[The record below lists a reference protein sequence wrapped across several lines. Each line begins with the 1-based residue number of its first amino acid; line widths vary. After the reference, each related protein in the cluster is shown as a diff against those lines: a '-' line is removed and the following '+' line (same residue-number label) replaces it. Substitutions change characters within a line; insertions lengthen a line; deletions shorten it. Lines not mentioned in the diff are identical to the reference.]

1 MKESDGIIEE
11 LSSGV
16 KKKNWLDERYTYGD
30 LLKADL
36 PDPEWFIPSLIPNPG
51 LVAVTGRP
59 GHFKSFFIQWMGMRL
74 AAHLPLFD
82 DWDRP
87 GKYKEPVNVL
97 FVEEEMNA
105 RQVKKRC
112 VDMKQYEIDNFYW
125 IISTGFTVKN
135 GRELNQTALGELRY
149 FVEENDIK
157 LIILDPFTTCAGLT
171 DENSNSEARM
181 VMDAIRH
188 EFVDSAHGATVI
200 FIHHPAK
207 NAQNGE
213 NIRGAGDILGKV
225 DMHFTLEKQGEEPTT
240 TISVKCHKTRYE
252 QPENF
257 LATMIED
264 ENDMARLMWVYDDS
278 LKSKYIKER
287 DELRES
293 ILSAM
298 ASQEEI
304 TQSQVANLVGHNRT
318 GDKFQK
324 VWKQLL
330 QEDIIENCRGYSYR
344 KKA

>member
-1 MKESDGIIEE
+1 MKKDDELLEE
-11 LSSGV
+11 ISQGV
-16 KKKNWLDERYTYGD
+16 GKKNWLDERYTYND
-30 LLKADL
+30 LLAADL
-36 PDPEWFIPSLIPNPG
+36 PEPAWFVPGLIPNPG

-87 GKYKEPVNVL
+87 GKYHEPVNVL
-97 FVEEEMNA
+97 FIEEEMNA
-105 RQVKKRC
+105 RQMKKRC
-112 VDMKQYEIDNFYW
+112 VDMKQYKIDNFHW
-125 IISTGFTVKN
+125 LISTGFTIKN
-135 GRELNQTALGELRY
+135 GKELNKVAIEELRY
-149 FVEENDIK
+149 FVEEHNIK
-157 LIILDPFTTCAGLT
+157 LIILDPFTTCAGLV

-188 EFVDSAHGATVI
+188 EFVDSTHGATVI

-257 LATMIED
+257 SATMVED
-264 ENDMARLMWVYDDS
+264 SDDWGRLMWVYDDS
-278 LKSKYIKER
+278 LKSKYVKER
-287 DELRES
+287 DELKDK
-293 ILSAM
+293 ILEVIKG
-298 ASQEEI
+298 QEDV
-304 TQSQVANLVGHNRT
+304 TKTYVAERVNHDRT
-318 GDKFQK
+318 GDKFK
-324 VWKQLL
+324 NVWKDLEETHQ
-330 QEDIIENCRGYSYR
+330 IENCGGYKWRIKS
-344 KKA
+344 

>member
-1 MKESDGIIEE
+1 MKEHDDIIEE
-11 LSSGV
+11 LSSGI

-87 GKYKEPVNVL
+87 GKYKEAVNVL

-112 VDMKQYEIDNFYW
+112 SDMKKYDIDNFYW
-125 IISTGFTVKN
+125 LISTGFTIKN
-135 GRELNQTALGELRY
+135 GKELNKVAIEELRY
-149 FVEENDIK
+149 FVEEHNIK
-157 LIILDPFTTCAGLT
+157 LIILDPFTTCAGLV

-188 EFVDSAHGATVI
+188 EFVDSEFGATVI

-257 LATMIED
+257 LTTMVED
-264 ENDMARLMWVYDDS
+264 ETDWGRLMWVYDDS
-278 LKSKYIKER
+278 LKAQYIKDR
-287 DELRES
+287 DELKDKILASMS
-293 ILSAM
+293 INEEYKKKDV
-298 ASQEEI
+298 QE
-304 TQSQVANLVGHNRT
+304 LVGASH
-318 GDKFQK
+318 GAKKFNK
-324 VWKQLL
+324 CWEELIDDGVL
-330 QEDIIENCRGYSYR
+330 ERRGRYAVV